1 MESIGSWNGFEA
13 GGCLEDFS
21 DLEKNIDV
29 GDLLKMD
36 AGEELQ
42 RHGNTEIRLEKY
54 QQQLNGVSLFTV
66 KPEDVIHSS
75 LPAFTELIKELSK
88 EHQDLCRDIRRKG
101 RNKIHAVKCRQ
112 KSRDEVT
119 MLQEKVDRA
128 KERKKLLLEDN
139 QKFQQNRDFYRD
151 QLNKRIY
158 VSIY

>member
-1 MESIGSWNGFEA
+1 M
-13 GGCLEDFS
+13 
-21 DLEKNIDV
+21 
-29 GDLLKMD
+29 
-36 AGEELQ
+36 
-42 RHGNTEIRLEKY
+42 KY
-54 QQQLNGVSLFTV
+54 LILQLNGVSLFTV

-119 MLQEKVDRA
+119 MLQVRFSCSRFKSIYIFLTQDKVDRA

>member
-1 MESIGSWNGFEA
+1 M
-13 GGCLEDFS
+13 
-21 DLEKNIDV
+21 
-29 GDLLKMD
+29 
-36 AGEELQ
+36 
-42 RHGNTEIRLEKY
+42 KY
-54 QQQLNGVSLFTV
+54 LILQLNGVSLFTV

-119 MLQEKVDRA
+119 MLQVRFSCFRFKSIYIFLTQEKVDRA